1 MSKKN
6 FYKKGWLDFYKKNES
21 NLIWWTRPIDSV
33 GEMCFSFD
41 KKTVFNFFRDY
52 PDKLTREQIA
62 IFKKENP
69 VLAELKITP
78 YD

>member
-1 MSKKN
+1 MNEDN
-6 FYKKGWLDFYKKNES
+6 FYKKGWRPFYKENEGDV
-21 NLIWWTRPIDSV
+21 IWWTSPIDRL
-33 GEMCFSFD
+33 GEICFSFD

-52 PDKLTREQIA
+52 PDKLTREQIE

-69 VLAELKITP
+69 VLAELKSTP

>member
-1 MSKKN
+1 MSEKN
-6 FYKKGWLDFYKKNES
+6 SYKKGWMDFYKDNE
-21 NLIWWTRPIDSV
+21 NDLIWWTGPINSV

>member
-33 GEMCFSFD
+33 GEMCFSE
-41 KKTVFNFFRDY
+41 TVKSF
-52 PDKLTREQIA
+52 L
-62 IFKKENP
+62 
-69 VLAELKITP
+69 
-78 YD
+78 